1 MMHGRGKSDEA
12 IVAVKPANKAER
24 SAAELVERRAEA
36 KGNACHQRM
45 LRTQCR
51 VQHVTRDGRMR
62 IIVSLMVR
70 LDPRQEPYEGKS
82 HVRIC
87 AGGAR

>member
-1 MMHGRGKSDEA
+1 VHEMTIGHFTPP
-12 IVAVKPANKAER
+12 VFPAKIE
-24 SAAELVERRAEA
+24 
-36 KGNACHQRM
+36 KGNACHQSM
-45 LRTQCR
+45 PRTLCR
-51 VQHVTRDGRMR
+51 VQHVKRDGRMR

>member
-36 KGNACHQRM
+36 KGNARHQSM
-45 LRTQCR
+45 LRTLCR

-62 IIVSLMVR
+62 IVVYLMMR
-70 LDPRQEPYEGKS
+70 SDPR
-82 HVRIC
+82 
-87 AGGAR
+87 